1 MARWQAQQ
9 LTVARDLL
17 HASAWLDA
25 YPFANCCCCRL
36 DERNPL
42 TKETAVLEKLKA

>member
-1 MARWQAQQ
+1 MRGELLIHV
-9 LTVARDLL
+9 LTAAAGVCCCC
-17 HASAWLDA
+17 
-25 YPFANCCCCRL
+25 CCCCRL